1 MATRRRRFTAGLVAL
16 LLGVPLAAAGTVA
29 PAWAAGTLGVSQ
41 QLSYNSTG
49 GTSFEV
55 PTGSGL
61 ILAINYSCG
70 GDVCADAT
78 IETVIP
84 AGLTVGA
91 VNVVSGASST
101 VLGNTVRVTLPSTL
115 AGGSAGQI
123 TISLGVPAWTT
134 ADGTTFT
141 WTSIM
146 RATGS
151 GDATSNSVTVI
162 GRAESVTRAE
172 VVLSTGGTLDEP
184 VGYTARV
191 CVEPALNASAVAV
204 AAGSVAVVTLPAG
217 ALFSSAQSGSV
228 HSAGT
233 ITWTLGQLTG
243 CADLRYVVYYES
255 TSGNAA
261 GDTKTTSVAW
271 SGNFLGESGTIALG
285 SGVHSYD
292 IVAPTVNIGFNKWSF
307 SGTAATTT
315 AITWF
320 LASSNTGN
328 TTADEMTI
336 LDTIPEPMRVDSVT
350 ASMPTI
356 GSVPGELWISSHYG
370 PDGVPGGGDDDT
382 LVKAA
387 DIPVNGSA
395 GVAIYGAAWPSG
407 AAALGTGDR
416 VARILVK
423 YFDVGPGQGGDTVNI
438 SATVMEESL
447 DGTVTEVGDTIVN
460 TADYSYHVVSGSV
473 DQADDVTKTHTL
485 TVVPQ
490 VTTITTS
497 LGGGGTLAPG
507 VSDVPASVGIN
518 AGPFPLRNPVVV
530 LLLADTLSLDS
541 WTPSSTTVLPEPTL
555 TTVPNWNGTTSTL
568 HRWTYPAGT
577 VLAPGTGYSIAYDLE
592 LDDEAWGASWVRAYG
607 SSASDPYGCTWNFFV
622 SDPDT
627 GDMDGDGNT
636 TEVLCNWSFQVS
648 PAPSTSA
655 DLTVQVD
662 SAYSTGFET
671 GTVYTAPGSADTYR
685 LSMRNTGTLPLTNVV
700 VVATLPRAGDTA
712 ILTTTSRNAATNTF
726 PVQLTGAATPPTLG
740 TAPIVSYT
748 TEALPCLPEL
758 AVSAS
763 GCAAANW
770 STTLPSDPSTVTAVK
785 VDYSGN
791 TLNPYVTWAVDLPVT
806 TPTTGAAEP
815 DYAEINPNASVPAN
829 DEKAAGSAAFSAL
842 TQSSTTLTAE
852 SVPVTLRMPSIDG
865 AVGVPPVVSDQV
877 STGVG
882 TATQAATIPVPIS
895 GEVFLLDGSTEVT
908 SLTVPGEGR
917 YEIDPTTGVV
927 TFEPELGFQGTA
939 SGVDFIVRNSFSESA
954 NGRYTPTV
962 TPPLPPVAPDLTST
976 ASAGVR
982 TQSTTLPVPTSG
994 SARLLDGGG
1003 LPVLRLTVAGEGDY
1017 ELDPATGV
1025 VTFTPERS
1033 FSGVPTPISYRLT
1046 DAYGQIDDA
1055 TYSAGSVPPPLV
1067 IGGLA
1072 ITGADMRTGA
1082 ALALL
1087 AVMVGFAM
1095 MLLRTDRVARGKWRT
1110 PAPGRVR

>member
-1 MATRRRRFTAGLVAL
+1 MSARRRRIILSAALAL
-16 LLGVPLAAAGTVA
+16 LLGGNLAVAAAA
-29 PAWAAGTLGVSQ
+29 PAMAAGTLGISQ
-41 QLSYNSTG
+41 QLSYNATG

-70 GDVCADAT
+70 GDVCADGVIEAT
-78 IETVIP
+78 IP
-84 AGLTVGA
+84 SGLTIGA
-91 VNVVSGASST
+91 VNVVSGASSS
-101 VLGNTVRVTLPSTL
+101 VVGNTVRVTLPASL

-123 TISLGVPAWTT
+123 TVGLGVPAWTT

-141 WTSIM
+141 WTATM

-151 GDATSNSVTVI
+151 ADATSNGVTVI
-162 GRAESVTRAE
+162 GRAQSVTRAE
-172 VVLSTGGTLDEP
+172 LLLSSGGTLDEP

-217 ALFSSAQSGSV
+217 ALFSSAQGGGV
-228 HSAGT
+228 YSAGT

-255 TSGNAA
+255 ASGNLPGA
-261 GDTKTTSVAW
+261 TKTTTVAW
-271 SGNFLGESGTIALG
+271 NGNFLGESGSILLG
-285 SGVHSYD
+285 TASHD
-292 IVAPTVNIGFNKWSF
+292 DTLAAPAVAIGFNKWSF

-336 LDTIPEPMRVDSVT
+336 LDTVPEPMRVDTIS

-356 GSVPGELWISSHYG
+356 GSVPGELWISSHFG

-387 DIPVNGSA
+387 DIPVTGST
-395 GVAIYGAAWPSG
+395 GVSIYGATWPSG
-407 AAALGTGDR
+407 AAPLAAGDR

-423 YFDVGPGQGGDTVNI
+423 YYNVGPGQGGDSVNI
-438 SATVMEESL
+438 SATVMEEWL
-447 DGTVTEVGDTIVN
+447 DGTVTQVGDTITN
-460 TADYSYHVVSGSV
+460 SADFSYHVVSGSV
-473 DQADDVTKTHTL
+473 DQTGGATKTHTL

-497 LGGGGTLAPG
+497 LGGGGTLSPG
-507 VSDVPASVGIN
+507 VHDFAANVGVN

-530 LLLADTLSLDS
+530 LLLPDMVELDA
-541 WTPSSTTVLPEPTL
+541 WTPSSTTVLPAPTL

-568 HRWTYPAGT
+568 YRWTFPDGT
-577 VLAPGTGYSIAYDLE
+577 VLAPGTGYGISYDLE
-592 LDDEAWGASWVRAYG
+592 LDDEAWGSPWVRAYA

-622 SDPDT
+622 ADPDT
-627 GDMDGDGNT
+627 ADMDGDGNT
-636 TEVLCNWSFQVS
+636 SEVLCNWSFQVS

-662 SAYSTGFET
+662 SAYSGGFAT

-712 ILTTTSRNAATNTF
+712 ILTTAGRNASTRTF
-726 PVQLTGAATPPTLG
+726 PVTLTGAATPPSLG
-740 TAPIVSYT
+740 TAPTVSYT
-748 TEALPCLPEL
+748 TAVLPCLPEL
-758 AVSAS
+758 GVSAS
-763 GCAAANW
+763 GCTAAGW
-770 STTLPSDPSTVTAVK
+770 TTTLPADPSTVTAVK

-806 TPTTGAAEP
+806 TPTTGATEPEFAEVNP
-815 DYAEINPNASVPAN
+815 DASVPAN
-829 DEKAAGSAAFSAL
+829 DERAAGSAAFSAL

-852 SVPVTLRMPSIDG
+852 SVAVTLRMPNVDG
-865 AVGVPPVVSDQV
+865 AVGVPPAAPDRS

-882 TATQAATIPVPIS
+882 TDIQTITVAVPTG
-895 GEVFLLDGSTEVT
+895 GETYLLDGSTEVT
-908 SLTVPGEGR
+908 TLVVAGEGR
-917 YEIDPTTGVV
+917 YTIDPATGDLA
-927 TFEPELGFQGTA
+927 FEPELGFQGAATPV
-939 SGVDFIVRNSFSESA
+939 SFVVRNSFGA
-954 NGRYTPTV
+954 DATAHYVATV
-962 TPPLPPVAPDLTST
+962 TPPAGPVAVDLTST
-976 ASAGVR
+976 AAGGSR
-982 TQSTTLPVPTSG
+982 TQSTTITVPPSG
-994 SARLLDGGG
+994 SARLLDGTGA
-1003 LPVLRLTVAGEGDY
+1003 PVLEVTVPGEGVY
-1017 ELDPATGV
+1017 RLDAATGA
-1025 VTFTPERS
+1025 VTFTPEAA
-1033 FSGVPTPISYRLT
+1033 FHGVPTPVAYRLT
-1046 DAYGQIDDA
+1046 DAYGQTDDA
-1055 TYSAGSVPPPLV
+1055 TYAPGDVPAPLAV

-1072 ITGADMRTGA
+1072 VTGADVRGA
-1082 ALALL
+1082 AGVALL
-1087 AVMVGFAM
+1087 AVEAGLV
-1095 MLLRTDRVARGKWRT
+1095 MLLLRRRAQSG
-1110 PAPGRVR
+1110 APTFRALG